1 MLQRIVT
8 EKYRNLDLS
17 RAIDLSNI
25 DIFVG
30 SNGSGKTNLID
41 LITFIRDALTLPDSE
56 AMGISK
62 LEKAYFRSRKDFLDK
77 WMRQD
82 RRGMIRLEFYFD
94 YPELHDRFSSEPKK
108 LLLLSLVLF
117 IDTKGNPHLSY
128 ESLASISENL
138 LLTDQ
143 HSFYYQCSDHY
154 NDLQSSP
161 DKKGEVFVFTDNQKK
176 TLEPVSLSKIPS
188 DRLLLESITSVL
200 ETTDIAPSKAP
211 IYAIRRFLIERISS
225 WHFYNANV
233 MNIQAIREAEPKAGQ
248 SDIYVSPSGENL
260 ALVLHNLINDS
271 IDFEEEINR
280 AAKAIRP
287 DSQKIRTALTGLLS
301 LTVQWKVSGIAEP
314 FRLDELSDGT
324 VRMLCWATILRS
336 HKLPSLI
343 VIEGPEVGIHP
354 AWLKVLAEWIK
365 LASERTQVIITTHS
379 PDLLDCFT
387 DRLENVYVF
396 NQKQGDPHHFVIDK
410 LSRDR
415 FQSLLDEGWELG
427 DIYRVGDPTLGGWPW

>member
-1 MLQRIVT
+1 MLQRIVSQ
-8 EKYRNLDLS
+8 KYRNLDITSGINLY
-17 RAIDLSNI
+17 DLNI
-25 DIFVG
+25 FIG
-30 SNGSGKTNLID
+30 ENGAGKTNLID
-41 LITFIRDALTLPDSE
+41 LIVFIRNALVIQNDETSD
-56 AMGISK
+56 ISK
-62 LEKAYFRSRKDFLDK
+62 LEKAFFQSRKEFLDK
-77 WMRQD
+77 TILPPSTLVFEISFRH
-82 RRGMIRLEFYFD
+82 
-94 YPELHDRFSSEPKK
+94 PESIIK
-108 LLLLSLVLF
+108 SLVLNLRLVIRPNNKF
-117 IDTKGNPHLSY
+117 DLLD
-128 ESLASISENL
+128 ESLYETNSENDDIFHYYDGISQPYGQAL
-138 LLTDQ
+138 VSVFENYTKD
-143 HSFYYQCSDHY
+143 SF
-154 NDLQSSP
+154 
-161 DKKGEVFVFTDNQKK
+161 KNQVIEKV
-176 TLEPVSLSKIPS
+176 PPN
-188 DRLLLESITSVL
+188 RLLLESITSLL
-200 ETTDIAPSKAP
+200 ETVDIVPSKTP
-211 IYAIRRFLIERISS
+211 IYEIRRFLIEQFSK
-225 WHFYNANV
+225 WQFYNANA
-233 MNIQAIREAEPKAGQ
+233 MNIKSIREAEPKVGQ

-343 VIEGPEVGIHP
+343 VIEEPEVGIHP

-396 NQKQGDPHHFVIDK
+396 NQKQGDPHHFVIDR

>member
-1 MLQRIVT
+1 MFIKIFI
-8 EKYRNLDLS
+8 EKYRNLDLVEG
-17 RAIDLSNI
+17 IDLDRLNI
-25 DIFVG
+25 FIG

-41 LITFIRDALTLPDSE
+41 LTIFLHDALTLPDSD
-56 AMGISK
+56 AIGTSK

-77 WMRQD
+77 WMR
-82 RRGMIRLEFYFD
+82 REKRGLIKFGFSFNYSDSHPRFTDDSNQLLTLE
-94 YPELHDRFSSEPKK
+94 
-108 LLLLSLVLF
+108 LF
-117 IDTKGNPHLSY
+117 IDSSGKPNLRY
-128 ESLASISENL
+128 ESLAATNNKLALNDKSF
-138 LLTDQ
+138 
-143 HSFYYQCSDHY
+143 FYYKGFDHY
-154 NDLQSSP
+154 KDFENSP
-161 DKKGEVFVFTDNQKK
+161 DKEGEVSVFIDDQKRN
-176 TLEPVSLSKIPS
+176 LESIAITKIPS
-188 DRLLLESITSVL
+188 DRLLLESITSVM

-211 IYAIRRFLIERISS
+211 IYAVRRFLIDRISS
-225 WHFYNANV
+225 WHFYNANE
-233 MNIQAIREAEPKAGQ
+233 MNIQGIRKSEPKLGQ
-248 SDIYVSPSGENL
+248 GDIFVSPSGENL

-271 IDFEEEINR
+271 IEFEEEINR

-301 LTVQWKVSGIAEP
+301 LTVQWKISGIPEP

-336 HKLPSLI
+336 HKLPSLL
-343 VIEGPEVGIHP
+343 VIEEPEVGIHP

-365 LASERTQVIITTHS
+365 LAAERTQVIITTHS

-427 DIYRVGDPTLGGWPW
+427 DVYRVGDPTLGGWPW

>member
-1 MLQRIVT
+1 MLQRIVSQ
-8 EKYRNLDLS
+8 KYRNLDITSGINLY
-17 RAIDLSNI
+17 DLNI
-25 DIFVG
+25 FIG
-30 SNGSGKTNLID
+30 ENGAGKTNLID
-41 LITFIRDALTLPDSE
+41 LIVFIRNALVIQNDETSD
-56 AMGISK
+56 ISK
-62 LEKAYFRSRKDFLDK
+62 LEKAFFQSRKEFLDK
-77 WMRQD
+77 TILPPSTLVFEISFRH
-82 RRGMIRLEFYFD
+82 
-94 YPELHDRFSSEPKK
+94 PESIIK
-108 LLLLSLVLF
+108 SLVLNLRLVIRPNNKF
-117 IDTKGNPHLSY
+117 DLLD
-128 ESLASISENL
+128 ESLYETNSENDDIFHYYDGISQPYGQAL
-138 LLTDQ
+138 VSVFENYTKD
-143 HSFYYQCSDHY
+143 SF
-154 NDLQSSP
+154 
-161 DKKGEVFVFTDNQKK
+161 KNQVIEKV
-176 TLEPVSLSKIPS
+176 PPN
-188 DRLLLESITSVL
+188 RLLLESITSLL
-200 ETTDIAPSKAP
+200 ETVDIVPSKTP
-211 IYAIRRFLIERISS
+211 IYEIRRFLIEQFSK
-225 WHFYNANV
+225 WQFYNANA
-233 MNIQAIREAEPKAGQ
+233 MNIKSIREAEPKVGQ

-343 VIEGPEVGIHP
+343 VIEEPEVGIHP

-396 NQKQGDPHHFVIDK
+396 NQKQDDPHHFVIDR

>member
-1 MLQRIVT
+1 MLQRIVSQ
-8 EKYRNLDLS
+8 KYRNLDITSGINLY
-17 RAIDLSNI
+17 DLNI
-25 DIFVG
+25 FIG
-30 SNGSGKTNLID
+30 ENGAGKTNLID
-41 LITFIRDALTLPDSE
+41 LIVFIRNALVIQNDETSD
-56 AMGISK
+56 ISK
-62 LEKAYFRSRKDFLDK
+62 LEKAFFQSRKEFLDK
-77 WMRQD
+77 TILPPSTLVFE
-82 RRGMIRLEFYFD
+82 IRFRH
-94 YPELHDRFSSEPKK
+94 PESIIK
-108 LLLLSLVLF
+108 SLVLNLRLVIRPNNKF
-117 IDTKGNPHLSY
+117 DLLD
-128 ESLASISENL
+128 ESLYETNSENDDIFHYYDGL
-138 LLTDQ
+138 SQPYGQALVSVFENYTKD
-143 HSFYYQCSDHY
+143 SF
-154 NDLQSSP
+154 
-161 DKKGEVFVFTDNQKK
+161 KNQVIEKV
-176 TLEPVSLSKIPS
+176 PPN
-188 DRLLLESITSVL
+188 RLLLESITSLL
-200 ETTDIAPSKAP
+200 ETVDIVPSKTP
-211 IYAIRRFLIERISS
+211 IYEIRRFLIEQFSK
-225 WHFYNANV
+225 WQFYNANA
-233 MNIQAIREAEPKAGQ
+233 MNIKSIREAEPKVGQ

-343 VIEGPEVGIHP
+343 VIEEPEVGIHP

-396 NQKQGDPHHFVIDK
+396 NQKQGDPHHFVIDR